1 MDEKKRYRSGMFEN
15 QAISSH
21 KTIRFPFF
29 GTDFPAPRWKTKV
42 TIDAVILINKPNEHL
57 FFGDNSK
64 RNFFFFLERIPP
76 KEKVWKGKARKKSK
90 EERVQQRRLFSSFL
104 YKKMWLHETK
114 RRKEWR
120 KQLVTKW
127 TNHIVPH
134 HKPLWIRIILALLFF
149 FFWMESLKIPKPF
162 FVWFFQ

>member
-64 RNFFFFLERIPP
+64 RNFFFFWKEFPP
-76 KEKVWKGKARKKSK
+76 KKKSEKEKRGRSRKKK
-90 EERVQQRRLFSSFL
+90 GYNNEDFF
-104 YKKMWLHETK
+104 
-114 RRKEWR
+114 
-120 KQLVTKW
+120 
-127 TNHIVPH
+127 
-134 HKPLWIRIILALLFF
+134 LLFYIKKCDC
-149 FFWMESLKIPKPF
+149 MKRNEEKSDGSNL
-162 FVWFFQ
+162 